1 LIGAGAVRAVAPAK
15 PGFEGGGE
23 ATICD

>member
-1 LIGAGAVRAVAPAK
+1 LMGAGAVRAVAPAK

-23 ATICD
+23 ATIRG